1 MIVCLCEGVSESEVQ
16 RQIQRGC
23 RTVAALGAACGAG
36 TSCGSC
42 SNHLQR
48 MLSRGP
54 QGERGAV
61 APSATLVPAA
71 PVV

>member
-23 RTVAALGAACGAG
+23 RTVADLGSACGAG

-42 SNHLQR
+42 SSHLR
-48 MLSRGP
+48 EMLSRGAE
-54 QGERGAV
+54 GERGAV
-61 APSATLVPAA
+61 APTATLVPAA